1 LLLELKSYFNKMDT
15 ENCSR
20 RNISMLSFGEECQAH
35 LPMFFIMAIAYSAV
49 ALLGVSGNLA
59 LIVVITKQKEM
70 HNVTNIL
77 IANLSVSDLLMAV
90 MCLPFTFVYTFMDH
104 WIFGEAM
111 CKLNSMVQCFS
122 ISVSIFSL
130 VLIAV
135 ERHQLILNPRGWRPN
150 NMHAY
155 IGITIIWVLAI
166 LTSLPFMLFSLVTDD
181 PLKLLPHF
189 YEHYVGKVV
198 CVEEWPSRT
207 FRLTYTTCMLIIQY
221 IGPLC
226 FIFICYLKVRYS
238 RTTKLINNQLFDK
251 KNNQV
256 SLFHRPSRELCKEA
270 PVIYFSLSFKAQSI
284 CIASYNQSYS
294 RQAICFLNT
303 KRLHVTDF
311 YRFLLKEGVLVI
323 RASIKLSHEFQHS
336 TLNCITCFL
345 NIYVRLKRRNNM
357 MDKMRENKY
366 RSSETKRI
374 NVMLFSI
381 VVAFAICWLPLN
393 IFNAVIDWNHEIIMN
408 CNHNP
413 LFSLCHLTAMVS
425 VCVNPIFYGFLNRN
439 FQRDL
444 NVFFRFCKLT
454 SKDEDYETIAMSTMH
469 TDVSKTSLRLGSP
482 EI

>member
-1 LLLELKSYFNKMDT
+1 MGEILFHYPFNCSDT

-226 FIFICYLKVRYS
+226 FIFICYLKVS
-238 RTTKLINNQLFDK
+238 RTTNLINNQLFDK
-251 KNNQV
+251 KQSV

-270 PVIYFSLSFKAQSI
+270 PIIYFSLSFKAQSI
-284 CIASYNQSYS
+284 S
-294 RQAICFLNT
+294 
-303 KRLHVTDF
+303 D
-311 YRFLLKEGVLVI
+311 
-323 RASIKLSHEFQHS
+323 
-336 TLNCITCFL
+336 L

>member
-1 LLLELKSYFNKMDT
+1 MKMGEILFHYPFNCSDT

-226 FIFICYLKVRYS
+226 FIFICYLK
-238 RTTKLINNQLFDK
+238 
-251 KNNQV
+251 
-256 SLFHRPSRELCKEA
+256 
-270 PVIYFSLSFKAQSI
+270 
-284 CIASYNQSYS
+284 
-294 RQAICFLNT
+294 
-303 KRLHVTDF
+303 
-311 YRFLLKEGVLVI
+311 
-323 RASIKLSHEFQHS
+323 
-336 TLNCITCFL
+336 
-345 NIYVRLKRRNNM
+345 IYVRLKRRNNM